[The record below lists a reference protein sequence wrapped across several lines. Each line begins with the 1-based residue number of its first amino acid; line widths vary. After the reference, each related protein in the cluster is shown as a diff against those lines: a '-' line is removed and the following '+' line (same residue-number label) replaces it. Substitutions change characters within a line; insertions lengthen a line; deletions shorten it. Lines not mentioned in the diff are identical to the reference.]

1 MFRAS
6 ISEKRSR
13 LIEQDVLFTH
23 PTISLL
29 ASHISTLLQSAE
41 LPEDPP
47 EPVERALGTLRTL
60 IDRYCFSL
68 PMEVRFH
75 PETVLL
81 TGSTG
86 SLGSFLLSQML
97 ASERIQKIWAV
108 NRDEKEKTIEQR
120 QRASF
125 VDKGIDPELLRCYA
139 EKVVFVEA
147 DLGAHRLGL
156 NDNLYHDV
164 RRTSHLPILLL
175 TLMGFDRSVHPR
187 R

>member
-1 MFRAS
+1 MLFRS
-6 ISEKRSR
+6 
-13 LIEQDVLFTH
+13 H

-29 ASHISTLLQSAE
+29 ANHISSLLQSVE
-41 LPEDPP
+41 VPKDPP
-47 EPVERALGTLRTL
+47 EAVDRTLGMLRTL
-60 IDRYCFSL
+60 IDRYSFSP
-68 PMEVRFH
+68 PMQVHFR

-86 SLGSFLLSQML
+86 SLGSLLLSQML

-108 NRDEKEKTIEQR
+108 NRAGKEKTIEQR
-120 QRASF
+120 QRESF

-164 RRTSHLPILLL
+164 RRTSHLPLLLL
-175 TLMGFDRSVHPR
+175 TLTGFDRSVHPLP
-187 R
+187 